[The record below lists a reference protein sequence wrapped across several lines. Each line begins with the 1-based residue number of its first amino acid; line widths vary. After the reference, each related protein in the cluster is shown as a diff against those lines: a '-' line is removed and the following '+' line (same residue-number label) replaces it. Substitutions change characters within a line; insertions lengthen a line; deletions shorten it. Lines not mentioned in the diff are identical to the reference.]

1 MNNSQRYFVLFN
13 DFKCFKKV
21 LKFCLHLHQQNVV
34 QFVVEYFMKKV
45 ILILLLSLSWALT
58 MNQLFFNNQILN
70 LHFLLNKGIL
80 KILNFKLKIIVETWY
95 HKFTKVIHNHQL
107 HSGSNLVYSK
117 LLLKASK
124 AIPRSLN
131 GNVKSF
137 PGQYF
142 DGCNFMACHHTN
154 FALVSFLT

>member
-1 MNNSQRYFVLFN
+1 
-13 DFKCFKKV
+13 
-21 LKFCLHLHQQNVV
+21 
-34 QFVVEYFMKKV
+34 
-45 ILILLLSLSWALT
+45 
-58 MNQLFFNNQILN
+58 MNQLFNNQILN
-70 LHFLLNKGIL
+70 LHFLLNKRIL

-95 HKFTKVIHNHQL
+95 HKFTKVIHNHQ

-142 DGCNFMACHHTN
+142 DGCNFMSCHHTN
-154 FALVSFLT
+154 FAV

>member
-1 MNNSQRYFVLFN
+1 
-13 DFKCFKKV
+13 
-21 LKFCLHLHQQNVV
+21 
-34 QFVVEYFMKKV
+34 MKKV
-45 ILILLLSLSWALT
+45 KLILFQSLASWALA
-58 MNQLFFNNQILN
+58 MNQLFNNQILN
-70 LHFLLNKGIL
+70 LHFLLNKRIL

-95 HKFTKVIHNHQL
+95 HKFTKVIHNHHQ
-107 HSGSNLVYSK
+107 HSGSNLVYSN

-142 DGCNFMACHHTN
+142 DGCNFMSCNHTN
-154 FALVSFLT
+154 FAVWKDILLAFRFLTWNKINTEWDIIVPVALFSLLEAPLIFRLAASV

>member
-1 MNNSQRYFVLFN
+1 MISSVLR
-13 DFKCFKKV
+13 
-21 LKFCLHLHQQNVV
+21 
-34 QFVVEYFMKKV
+34 MS
-45 ILILLLSLSWALT
+45 LILPPFTSIKCTTIGIGIFYEKSEINIVSKPSASWALA
-58 MNQLFFNNQILN
+58 MNQLFNNQILN
-70 LHFLLNKGIL
+70 LHFLLNKRIL

-107 HSGSNLVYSK
+107 SGSNLVYLN

-142 DGCNFMACHHTN
+142 DGCNFMSCHHTN
-154 FALVSFLT
+154 FAVWKDILLAFRFLT

>member
-1 MNNSQRYFVLFN
+1 MVL
-13 DFKCFKKV
+13 
-21 LKFCLHLHQQNVV
+21 
-34 QFVVEYFMKKV
+34 EYFMKKV
-45 ILILLLSLSWALT
+45 KLILFQSLASWALVA
-58 MNQLFFNNQILN
+58 MNQLFNNQILN
-70 LHFLLNKGIL
+70 LHFLLNKRIL

-107 HSGSNLVYSK
+107 SGSNLVYSK

-142 DGCNFMACHHTN
+142 DGCNFMSCHHRN
-154 FALVSFLT
+154 FAVWKDILLAFRFLT